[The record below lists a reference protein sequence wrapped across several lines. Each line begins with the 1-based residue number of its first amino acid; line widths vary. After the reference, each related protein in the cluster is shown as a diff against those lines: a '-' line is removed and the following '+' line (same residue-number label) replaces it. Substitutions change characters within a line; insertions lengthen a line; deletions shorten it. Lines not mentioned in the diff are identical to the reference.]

1 MTVLTYFTHLQQP
14 KQKCLYFQFLHE
26 WLLKLFHIVT
36 EEGIAPFLFNDY
48 ID

>member
-1 MTVLTYFTHLQQP
+1 MTVPTYFTHLTQR
-14 KQKCLYFQFLHE
+14 KQKCLHFHFLHE
-26 WLLKLFHIVT
+26 WLLKLFHIWT